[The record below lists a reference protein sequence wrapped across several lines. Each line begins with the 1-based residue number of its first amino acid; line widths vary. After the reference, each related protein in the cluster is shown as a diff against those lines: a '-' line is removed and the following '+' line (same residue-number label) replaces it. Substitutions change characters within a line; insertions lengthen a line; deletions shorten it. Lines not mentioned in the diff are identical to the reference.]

1 MERYELILLGTLCVI
16 PFTCHGQQTLPNA
29 PSATMP
35 VKKPTTRM
43 YSPPTQG
50 ERFRAYL
57 KHTYGLSA
65 ILEAG
70 VRGGIEQKRDEPSQW
85 PQGGQG
91 YADRFG
97 SSMGQ
102 IAVRGTTSYV
112 LADIFKEDLRITPCG
127 SPCSKSKFKAALEDT
142 FMARK
147 GDDGHEAISVAR
159 IAAPWAGSAVAI
171 NTWYPSGYGGSEV
184 ARQAGFSYG
193 FQFIR
198 NYIRELTAH

>member
-1 MERYELILLGTLCVI
+1 MSALCFT
-16 PFTCHGQQTLPNA
+16 PFFCSAQQSLPDA
-29 PSATMP
+29 PSAAASGAAP
-35 VKKPTTRM
+35 VSPV

-50 ERFRAYL
+50 ERFKAYIT
-57 KHTYGLSA
+57 HTYGIKS
-65 ILEAG
+65 IVEAA

-102 IAVRGTTSYV
+102 IAIRGTTSYV

-127 SPCSKSKFKAALEDT
+127 SSCTKSKFKAALEDT

-147 GDDGHEAISVAR
+147 GQNGHETFSVAR
-159 IAAPWAGSAVAI
+159 VVAPWAGSAVAI
-171 NTWYPSGYGGSEV
+171 NTWYPSGYGGSEI
-184 ARQAGFSYG
+184 ARQASFSYG
-193 FQFIR
+193 FQFIK